1 MGERGEIHGA
11 VERVLRPVTMSITV
25 RHANLGPDRDILIE
39 TVARYLNPVSD
50 DRRFHWLYL
59 NSGDKPAQAWLA
71 VDTEQ
76 NAICGAAGAFPRR
89 FCSGNDEIVGWVLG
103 DFCLDPQYRSLGP
116 ALQLQRACLS
126 VLENGQGAFCYDFPS
141 ASMVAVYKR
150 LGFSVAGQMLRLA
163 KPLRVDRKVK
173 EMIQN
178 RAAQRVVASIGNTL
192 LKIASP
198 HAKADEVLEIA
209 IQQGTCGE
217 EFTMLAENQRG
228 RFSVCL
234 QRSAAYLNWRYI
246 ENPLARHEIITARR
260 DGRLVGYVV
269 WTHAGED
276 ASIVDLFGEED
287 PEMVRH
293 LIAEIT
299 ALALKRGM
307 MTLSVS
313 MNEAHPWHSLLSELG
328 FRLRDSAPIMIIPSK
343 TFAQK
348 IDPQLTGWYLMQGD
362 RDS

>member
-1 MGERGEIHGA
+1 MGIN
-11 VERVLRPVTMSITV
+11 VRP
-25 RHANLGPDRDILIE
+25 ANLEHDQHTLIE
-39 TVARYLNPVSD
+39 TFARYLNPLSD
-50 DRRFHWLYL
+50 GRRFYWLYL
-59 NSGDKPAQAWLA
+59 NGVHKPAQAWLA
-71 VDTEQ
+71 VDTG
-76 NAICGAAGAFPRR
+76 NSTCGAAAAFPRR
-89 FCSGNDEIVGWVLG
+89 FYAGNDDVLGWVLG

-126 VLENGQGAFCYDFPS
+126 MLENSDGTFCYDFPS

-150 LGFSVAGQMLRLA
+150 LGFTAAGQMLRLA

-173 EMIQN
+173 EMIKN
-178 RAAQRVVASIGNTL
+178 RGAQRVAAAVGNTL

-198 HAKADEVLEIA
+198 GATADEALEIA
-209 IQQGTCGE
+209 IQQGACGE
-217 EFTMLAENQRG
+217 EFTTLAEEQRG
-228 RFSVCL
+228 KHGICL

-269 WTHAGED
+269 WNHAGED

-287 PEMVRH
+287 RGIVRR
-293 LIAEIT
+293 LAAEVT
-299 ALALKRGM
+299 ALALKRGV
-307 MTLSVS
+307 MTISVS
-313 MNEAHPWHSLLSELG
+313 MNEAHPWRSLFSEMG

-343 TFAQK
+343 TFTHK
-348 IDPQLTGWYLMQGD
+348 IDPQLRGWYLMQGD